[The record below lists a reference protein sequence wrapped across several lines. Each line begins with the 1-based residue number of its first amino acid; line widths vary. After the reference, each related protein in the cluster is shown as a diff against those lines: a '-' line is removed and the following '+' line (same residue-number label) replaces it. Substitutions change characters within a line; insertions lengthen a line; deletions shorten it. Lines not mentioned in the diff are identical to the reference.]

1 MKYKYNIFFFFFS
14 KKYLLMASQIPFI
27 RIENRY
33 VLNYRFFSRKRV
45 GENRQGKCEEND
57 PNVFRRFS
65 RLCCTKLT
73 NVVGT
78 YSMYLT
84 T

>member
-1 MKYKYNIFFFFFS
+1 
-14 KKYLLMASQIPFI
+14 MASKIPFI

-33 VLNYRFFSRKRV
+33 VLNYCFFFFFRKGV

-73 NVVGT
+73 NVVG
-78 YSMYLT
+78 SRYLLKVPDNLT
-84 T
+84 QVNKASKI